1 MQVLAAPPRTVS
13 ACFARVV
20 AAGIVCLC
28 GVGSA
33 AAANLEIRVSA
44 AGVPLDDVIVAV
56 HGGVAAPGG
65 ARQHVID
72 QVDKRFVPHVAAIR
86 VGDRVSFPNSD
97 DIRHHVYSFSP
108 PKVFE
113 LPLYHGIPSE
123 PVRFEQPG
131 KVVLGC
137 NIHDGMSAYV
147 YVLTAERFARA
158 DEGIARFADLPPG
171 RYEIALWHP
180 RQARASEDAR
190 HPVTLG
196 EMDAALAFDLALE
209 PRPAVAPATPSPL
222 EAKFRALRERA
233 TAGGGG

>member
-13 ACFARVV
+13 PCFARVV

-28 GVGSA
+28 GAVSA
-33 AAANLEIRVSA
+33 AAADLEIRVSA
-44 AGVPLDDVIVAV
+44 AGTPLDDVIVAV
-56 HGGVAAPGG
+56 HGGVAAPAA

-108 PKVFE
+108 AKVFE

-123 PVRFEQPG
+123 PVTFEQPG

-137 NIHDGMSAYV
+137 NIHDRMSAYV
-147 YVLTAERFARA
+147 YVLTAERFALA
-158 DEGIARFADLPPG
+158 DEGTARFADLPPG

-180 RQARASEDAR
+180 RQARASEDVR
-190 HPVTLG
+190 HPVTMG
-196 EMDAALAFDLALE
+196 EADTAFAFELVLE
-209 PRPAVAPATPSPL
+209 PRPAVVPATLSPL

-233 TAGGGG
+233 AAGDGS

>member
-1 MQVLAAPPRTVS
+1 MQVVAAPPRTVS
-13 ACFARVV
+13 PCFARVA

-28 GVGSA
+28 GAGTVPA
-33 AAANLEIRVSA
+33 ADLEVRVSA
-44 AGVPLDDVIVAV
+44 GGAPLDDVVVAV
-56 HGGVAAPGG
+56 HGEVAAP
-65 ARQHVID
+65 ATPREHVVD

-108 PKVFE
+108 AKVFE

-123 PVRFEQPG
+123 PVTFERPG

-137 NIHDGMSAYV
+137 NIHDRMSAYV
-147 YVLTAERFARA
+147 YVLTAERFALA
-158 DEGIARFADLPPG
+158 DEGAARFTDLPPG

-180 RQARASEDAR
+180 RQARASEGVR
-190 HPVTLG
+190 HPLTLG
-196 EMDAALAFDLALE
+196 DADAALAFDLALE
-209 PRPAVAPATPSPL
+209 PRPAVVPATLSPL

-233 TAGGGG
+233 AAGDGS

>member
-13 ACFARVV
+13 VCLARAV
-20 AAGIVCLC
+20 AAGIVCLW
-28 GVGSA
+28 A
-33 AAANLEIRVSA
+33 AAPVAASDLEVRVSA
-44 AGVPLDDVIVAV
+44 GGAPLHDVVIAV
-56 HGGVAAPGG
+56 HGEAHSPVTG
-65 ARQHVID
+65 RQHVID

-108 PKVFE
+108 AKSFE

-123 PVRFEQPG
+123 PVTFERPG

-147 YVLTAERFARA
+147 YVLTAEHYALAA
-158 DEGIARFADLPPG
+158 DGTAHFADLAPG

-180 RQARASEDAR
+180 RQARASEDVR

-196 EMDAALAFDLALE
+196 DADASLAFELALE
-209 PRPAVAPATPSPL
+209 SRPAAIAAKLSPL

-233 TAGGGG
+233 AVDDGR